1 MARYTAAVEGVAS
14 GTSAKT
20 LLQIVAGAQR
30 CGVYGIRI
38 SCKGVASTAVPV
50 RFRLVRQTTAGTT
63 GGTATIGSVD
73 SSGVTATATA
83 NITFSSTEPT
93 SGDLLFT
100 QEVHPQTGMAEYI
113 PLGDEIVIPASGRL
127 GLTVTAAAT
136 VDVTVQLYWREGH

>member
-14 GTSAKT
+14 GTAAKT
-20 LLQIVAGAQR
+20 LLQIVAGTQR
-30 CGVYGIRI
+30 CGVYGIRV
-38 SCKGVASTAVPV
+38 SCKGTSSIAEPV
-50 RFRLVRQTTAGTT
+50 RFRLVRQTTAGTS
-63 GGTATIGSVD
+63 GGTASIGSVD
-73 SSGVTATATA
+73 SSGVSATATA

-93 SGDLLFT
+93 SGDLLFS

-136 VDVTVQLYWREGH
+136 VNCTVQLYWREGH